1 MTKVHRF
8 GLGVTA
14 IMAVALVASA
24 CGSSG
29 ATTAPA
35 SAAAPATA
43 APATAAP
50 ASAAPASEAPATGEK
65 PTLAFIAQMQNPSQ
79 AFSWKMYQKNAEKYG
94 FNVVN
99 FDNKGDVQTQTAAI
113 NDAVA
118 QGVQA
123 IAINPVDEAGYVPA
137 AKAAMAAG
145 IPVCLSMVPPAD
157 NARDGST
164 CSVSVDDVLGGG
176 VAATAIMNA
185 FPNGATGVEIGGQ
198 AGHVAANNRHKGFTD
213 AIKGKNITVLDYKNP
228 SAWDTAQ
235 AQAIAEDMITKY
247 GDKIQFIFT
256 HWDNGATGVI
266 NALKAVNADWANKVL
281 IIGVD
286 GNKTGFEQVKSW
298 PNYISIAQNAET
310 ITSKVMEE
318 SMLFIKKDPSAVKK
332 NIIPFDVIN
341 KDTIGNFTAPE
352 W

>member
-1 MTKVHRF
+1 MTTFKRF
-8 GLGVTA
+8 GRGATA
-14 IMAVALVASA
+14 IMAVALVAGA

-29 ATTAPA
+29 STTE
-35 SAAAPATA
+35 
-43 APATAAP
+43 P
-50 ASAAPASEAPATGEK
+50 ASAAPASAEAPASQAPATGEK
-65 PTLAFIAQMQNPSQ
+65 QALRFVAQIDNPSQ
-79 AFSWKMYQKNAEKYG
+79 AFSWKMYQKNAEQYG
-94 FNVVN
+94 FDVSVC
-99 FDNKGDVQTQTAAI
+99 DNKGDVQQQTTCI

-118 QGVQA
+118 AGINA

-137 AKAAMAAG
+137 TKAAMEAG
-145 IPVCLSMVPPAD
+145 TVVCLSMVPAAES
-157 NARDGST
+157 ARDGSN
-164 CSVSVDDVLGGG
+164 CSVSVDDIAGGKT
-176 VAATAIMNA
+176 AADAIIAA
-185 FPNGATGVEIGGQ
+185 FPDGATGVEIGGQ
-198 AGHVAANNRHKGFTD
+198 AGHVAANNRHTGFTEG
-213 AIKGKNITVLDYKNP
+213 IKGKNITVLDYQNP
-228 SAWDTAQ
+228 SAWDTAE

-266 NALKAVNADWANKVL
+266 NALKAVNQDWANKVM

-286 GNKTGFEQVKSW
+286 GNKTGFQQVESW

-318 SMLFIKKDPSAVKK
+318 SKLWLANDPSAVKD
-332 NIIPFDVIN
+332 NIIPFDIIT